1 VWQRL
6 KPNEGLTAQMLA
18 AIVIQRA
25 SRSWTKDGG
34 DYIPHPKTWLHQGR
48 WEDGPE
54 ADLLALNLTKHTQQ
68 AAAVTA
74 LWLGPVD
81 PSGPKKLGDS

>member
-1 VWQRL
+1 LWQRL
-6 KPNEGLTAQMLA
+6 KPDEALTAQMLA
-18 AIVIQRA
+18 AIVIQRT
-25 SRSWTKDGG
+25 SRAWTKDGG

-48 WEDGPE
+48 WEDAAE
-54 ADLLALNLTKHTQQ
+54 LDVVALHLTKQTEQ

-74 LWLGPVD
+74 LWLGPVG